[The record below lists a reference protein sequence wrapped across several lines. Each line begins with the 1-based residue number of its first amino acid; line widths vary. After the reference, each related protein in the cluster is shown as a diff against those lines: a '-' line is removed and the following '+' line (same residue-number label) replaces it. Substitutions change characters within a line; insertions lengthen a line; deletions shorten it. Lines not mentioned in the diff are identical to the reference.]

1 TVLPEPSF
9 WQMTDEKKR
18 AAGVTIHSTPPIG
31 VFAADH
37 ASSWK
42 PRSKQREKAEEYLS
56 AIIE

>member
-1 TVLPEPSF
+1 
-9 WQMTDEKKR
+9 MTDEKKR